1 MLIDS
6 HSFFGISVCHLLF
19 LVIEISSS
27 SSSYETSTEKCT
39 AFMTCL
45 ISALCWVWSAI
56 SMALI
61 RSLSLLQKPTNVT
74 VSITRQRSLLFPTTY
89 PVFTG
94 CRAVTECTKKHGKRQ
109 PEYCGI
115 HGNDA
120 EECIYSVQAL
130 RTTDNVNVTLK
141 GHIQYTKTFNNTVIW
156 YDATPTQ
163 KLSVRKTASTATCS
177 CSQKIS

>member
-1 MLIDS
+1 
-6 HSFFGISVCHLLF
+6 
-19 LVIEISSS
+19 
-27 SSSYETSTEKCT
+27 
-39 AFMTCL
+39 MTCL

-115 HGNDA
+115 HGNDV

-163 KLSVRKTASTATCS
+163 KLSVARQLVQLHVHVHKRYHKNCKNNANAAVTKYDRHRNKFIFIEAC
-177 CSQKIS
+177 QNNR